1 MTEAEEMQNT
11 EKDSFIEKMLL
22 LNEKNNILLERLTHK
37 YESFVESSI
46 ARLLQLST
54 SHGDRMSDNLKMN
67 QMILTTLQL
76 MQEKTNS
83 SDNICEIEKKVDY
96 IYDVCIA
103 DLYLEI
109 SSLKKKIVEMLYEM
123 KQTHAEIHNVKK
135 GMACNNDFLDPI
147 KKCVP
152 IPEKNEEEEIIE
164 IGKKIPNQ
172 EIGEHVMRFIA
183 ALQPSSIVIQDE
195 PTS

>member
-1 MTEAEEMQNT
+1 MSEREETQNT
-11 EKDSFIEKMLL
+11 EKDSFTENILL

-46 ARLLQLST
+46 ARLFQLST

-76 MQEKTNS
+76 MQHKTKS
-83 SDNICEIEKKVDY
+83 SDNICVIEKKVDY

-109 SSLKKKIVEMLYEM
+109 SSLKKKLWKGFM
-123 KQTHAEIHNVKK
+123 K
-135 GMACNNDFLDPI
+135 
-147 KKCVP
+147 
-152 IPEKNEEEEIIE
+152 
-164 IGKKIPNQ
+164 
-172 EIGEHVMRFIA
+172 
-183 ALQPSSIVIQDE
+183 
-195 PTS
+195 